1 MMGISDF
8 IKKEINREEFLYK
21 IYRDKMK
28 QLISDTLKEAIEGLI
43 KSDKGTPKLME
54 SLNKELIKAI
64 KVIFKE
70 DLIVKTSQ
78 KDDKVYMGFYLDDEL
93 VFEYGYYLD

>member
-1 MMGISDF
+1 MIGISDF
-8 IKKEINREEFLYK
+8 IKKEIDREEFYIK
-21 IYRDKMK
+21 IHRDKMK
-28 QLISDTLKEAIEGLI
+28 QLMSDTLKEAIEVLI

-93 VFEYGYYLD
+93 IFEYGYYLD